1 MATKMEVAHFLA
13 AAGEGHWFIL
23 HQRASLNQRHWH
35 EFVAVQHNGA
45 MTSIPSLQSAA
56 PAAAVSSRHRTLILT
71 ALTLGGFA
79 IGTSEFSAM
88 GLMPE
93 MVKSFGV
100 TEPQV
105 GHIISAYALG
115 VVVGAPLL
123 AILGGKLPRRTLLLA
138 LMGFY
143 ALGNL
148 ASASAPDYLGMMLA
162 RFVAGLPHGAYFGV
176 AALTA
181 VAISRPEQRGKAVS
195 LTMFGLTLAILLGNP
210 LATWMGQTVGWRWA
224 FVLVSVVAV
233 ATVAMIAAFMPR
245 DRVEGP
251 KRALDELRAFNR
263 LPVWQALAI
272 GAIGFAGLFCVFSYL
287 APTMLQVTSV
297 SAAWIPLGLAG
308 FGLGGVIGN
317 FGGGWLFDRLGFRA
331 VPVILLGAAAV
342 LLLFPLTADSL
353 WTLLPA
359 TVAVGLMGA
368 LGPVLQTHLMDVA
381 GDAQTLA
388 AASHHAAFNAANALG
403 PWLGGM
409 AISAGW
415 GWTSTGYVGAT
426 TALLGVAIYVWA
438 AATLR
443 RPRRAACA
451 AA

>member
-1 MATKMEVAHFLA
+1 ME
-13 AAGEGHWFIL
+13 
-23 HQRASLNQRHWH
+23 
-35 EFVAVQHNGA
+35 
-45 MTSIPSLQSAA
+45 SIPVLDDGVR
-56 PAAAVSSRHRTLILT
+56 PAATVSRRHRSLILS

-93 MVKSFGV
+93 MVKAFGV

-105 GHIISAYALG
+105 GHVISAYALG

-123 AILGGKLPRRTLLLA
+123 AILGGRLPRRSLLLW

-148 ASASAPDYLGMMLA
+148 ASAAAPGYWGMILA

-176 AALTA
+176 SALTA
-181 VAISRPEQRGKAVS
+181 VAISRPEERGKAVS
-195 LTMFGLTLAILLGNP
+195 LTMFGLTLAILAGNP
-210 LATWMGQTVGWRWA
+210 LATWMGQTIGWRWA
-224 FVLVSVVAV
+224 FVLVSAV
-233 ATVAMIAAFMPR
+233 SIATVAMLAAFVPHAPA
-245 DRVEGP
+245 EPP

-272 GAIGFAGLFCVFSYL
+272 GAIGFSGLFCVFSYL
-287 APTMLQVTSV
+287 APTMLHVTQVP
-297 SAAWIPLGLAG
+297 AAWIPLGLAG
-308 FGLGGVIGN
+308 FGLGGVLGN
-317 FGGGWLFDRLGFRA
+317 FAGGWLFDRLSFRA
-331 VPVILLGAAAV
+331 APVVLLGAAV
-342 LLLFPLTADSL
+342 MLFLFPLAAGDL
-353 WTLLPA
+353 RTLLLSTIA
-359 TVAVGLMGA
+359 IGMMGG

-403 PWLGGM
+403 PWLGGL
-409 AISAGW
+409 AITAGW
-415 GWTSTGYVGAT
+415 GWTSTGYVGAA
-426 TALLGVAIYVWA
+426 TALAGAAIWFWA

-443 RPRRAACA
+443 QPRREACPAA
-451 AA
+451 

>member
-1 MATKMEVAHFLA
+1 MDTISVVEAATPVA
-13 AAGEGHWFIL
+13 
-23 HQRASLNQRHWH
+23 S
-35 EFVAVQHNGA
+35 V
-45 MTSIPSLQSAA
+45 TP
-56 PAAAVSSRHRTLILT
+56 RHRALILT

-93 MVKSFGV
+93 MVKTFGV

-123 AILGGKLPRRTLLLA
+123 AILGGNLPRRVLLLV

-148 ASASAPDYLGMMLA
+148 ASALAPDYLSLMLA

-176 AALTA
+176 AALAA
-181 VAISRPEQRGKAVS
+181 VAISKPEERGKAVS
-195 LTMFGLTLAILLGNP
+195 LTMFGLTIAILIGNP
-210 LATWMGQTVGWRWA
+210 VATWMGQTIGWRFA
-224 FVLVSVVAV
+224 FVFVSAVAM
-233 ATVAMIAAFMPR
+233 ATVALIAAFMPR
-245 DRVEGP
+245 DAVEAP
-251 KRALDELRAFNR
+251 KRAFDELRAFNR

-272 GAIGFAGLFCVFSYL
+272 GAVGFSGLFCVFSYL
-287 APTMLQVTSV
+287 APTMLQVTKV
-297 SAAWIPLGLAG
+297 SASLIPLGLASV
-308 FGLGGVIGN
+308 GLGGVIGN
-317 FGGGWLFDRLGFRA
+317 FLGGWLFDRLRFRA
-331 VPVILLGAAAV
+331 VPAILLGAAAM
-342 LLLFPLTADSL
+342 LLLFPLAAGSL

-359 TVAVGLMGA
+359 MVAIGLMGA

-403 PWLGGM
+403 PALGGI
-409 AISAGW
+409 AITAGF

-426 TALLGVAIYVWA
+426 TALLGVVIYLWA

-443 RPRRAACA
+443 RPQREVCPAC
-451 AA
+451 

>member
-1 MATKMEVAHFLA
+1 MKS
-13 AAGEGHWFIL
+13 I
-23 HQRASLNQRHWH
+23 ASL
-35 EFVAVQHNGA
+35 A
-45 MTSIPSLQSAA
+45 SA
-56 PAAAVSSRHRTLILT
+56 PVAAVSRGHRTLILT

-79 IGTSEFSAM
+79 IGTSEFSVM

-93 MVKSFGV
+93 MVKTFGV

-123 AILGGKLPRRTLLLA
+123 AILGGRLPRRTLLLA

-148 ASASAPDYLGMMLA
+148 ASASAPHYPGMLLA
-162 RFVAGLPHGAYFGV
+162 RFVAGLPHGAYFGL

-181 VAISRPEQRGKAVS
+181 VAISRPEERGKAVS
-195 LTMFGLTLAILLGNP
+195 LTMFGLTLAILAGNP

-224 FVLVSVVAV
+224 FVMVSVVSL
-233 ATVAMIAAFMPR
+233 ATLAMIAAFMPR
-245 DRVEGP
+245 DRAEAA
-251 KRALDELRAFNR
+251 KRPLDELRAFNR

-272 GAIGFAGLFCVFSYL
+272 GAIGFAGMFCVFSYL
-287 APTMLQVTSV
+287 APTMLRVTGV

-308 FGLGGVIGN
+308 FGLGGVVGN
-317 FGGGWLFDRLGFRA
+317 FAGGWLFDRLRFRA

-342 LLLFPLTADSL
+342 LLLFPLAAGSM
-353 WTLLPA
+353 WTLLAA
-359 TVAVGLMGA
+359 TVAIGMMGA

-415 GWTSTGYVGAT
+415 GWISTGYVGAT
-426 TALLGVAIYVWA
+426 TALLGVAIYIWA

-443 RPRRAACA
+443 RPQRAACA

>member
-1 MATKMEVAHFLA
+1 METIA
-13 AAGEGHWFIL
+13 
-23 HQRASLNQRHWH
+23 
-35 EFVAVQHNGA
+35 
-45 MTSIPSLQSAA
+45 PSQAA
-56 PAAAVSSRHRTLILT
+56 PITAAVSSRHRALILA

-93 MVKSFGV
+93 MVKAFGV
-100 TEPQV
+100 SEPQV

-123 AILGGKLPRRTLLLA
+123 AILGGRLPRRRLLLA

-148 ASASAPDYLGMMLA
+148 ASAAAPDYASMLLA
-162 RFVAGLPHGAYFGV
+162 RFVAALPHGAYFGV
-176 AALTA
+176 SALTA
-181 VAISRPEQRGKAVS
+181 VAISKPAERGKAVS
-195 LTMFGLTLAILLGNP
+195 LTMFGLTLAILIGNP
-210 LATWMGQTVGWRWA
+210 LATWMGQTIGWRWA
-224 FVLVSVVAV
+224 FVLVSAV
-233 ATVAMIAAFMPR
+233 ALATVLLIAAFMPR
-245 DRVEGP
+245 DRAEPP

-272 GAIGFAGLFCVFSYL
+272 GAVGFSGLFCVFSYL
-287 APTMLQVTSV
+287 APTLLQVTRV
-297 SAAWIPLGLAG
+297 SAGWIPLGLAG

-317 FGGGWLFDRLGFRA
+317 LAGGWLFDRLRFRA

-342 LLLFPLTADSL
+342 LLLFPLTAGSL
-353 WTLLPA
+353 WTILPA
-359 TVAVGLMGA
+359 TVAIGMMGA

-403 PWLGGM
+403 PWLGGL
-409 AISAGW
+409 AITAGL
-415 GWTSTGYVGAT
+415 GWTSTGYVGAV
-426 TALLGVAIYVWA
+426 TALLGTAIYLWA

-443 RPRRAACA
+443 RPRAETCPAA
-451 AA
+451 

>member
-1 MATKMEVAHFLA
+1 ME
-13 AAGEGHWFIL
+13 
-23 HQRASLNQRHWH
+23 
-35 EFVAVQHNGA
+35 
-45 MTSIPSLQSAA
+45 SIPVLDDVR
-56 PAAAVSSRHRTLILT
+56 PAATVSRRHRSLILS

-93 MVKSFGV
+93 MVKAFGV

-105 GHIISAYALG
+105 GHVISAYALG

-123 AILGGKLPRRTLLLA
+123 AILGGRLPRRSLLLW

-148 ASASAPDYLGMMLA
+148 ASATAPGYWGMILA

-176 AALTA
+176 SALTA
-181 VAISRPEQRGKAVS
+181 VAISRPEERGKAVS
-195 LTMFGLTLAILLGNP
+195 LTMFGLTLAILAGNP
-210 LATWMGQTVGWRWA
+210 LATWMGQTIGWRWA
-224 FVLVSVVAV
+224 FVLVSAV
-233 ATVAMIAAFMPR
+233 SIATVAMLAVFVPHAPA
-245 DRVEGP
+245 EPP

-272 GAIGFAGLFCVFSYL
+272 GAIGFSGLFCVFSYL
-287 APTMLQVTSV
+287 APTMLHVTQV

-308 FGLGGVIGN
+308 FGLGGVLGN
-317 FGGGWLFDRLGFRA
+317 FAGGWLFDRLSFRA
-331 VPVILLGAAAV
+331 APVILLGAAAM
-342 LLLFPLTADSL
+342 LFLFPLAAGDL
-353 WTLLPA
+353 RTLLLSTIA
-359 TVAVGLMGA
+359 IGMMGG

-403 PWLGGM
+403 PWLGGL
-409 AISAGW
+409 AITAGW
-415 GWTSTGYVGAT
+415 GWTSTGYVGAA
-426 TALLGVAIYVWA
+426 TALAGAAIWFWA

-443 RPRRAACA
+443 QPRREACPAA
-451 AA
+451 

>member
-1 MATKMEVAHFLA
+1 MEPISSLPADATPQAVTRLR
-13 AAGEGHWFIL
+13 
-23 HQRASLNQRHWH
+23 RA
-35 EFVAVQHNGA
+35 
-45 MTSIPSLQSAA
+45 
-56 PAAAVSSRHRTLILT
+56 LILT

-79 IGTSEFSAM
+79 IGTSEFSSM

-93 MVKSFGV
+93 MVKAFGV
-100 TEPQV
+100 SEPQV
-105 GHIISAYALG
+105 GHVISAYALG

-123 AILGGKLPRRTLLLA
+123 AILGNRLPRRSLLLA

-143 ALGNL
+143 AFGNL
-148 ASASAPDYLGMMLA
+148 ASASAPNYVGMLLA

-181 VAISRPEQRGKAVS
+181 VAISRPEERGKAVS
-195 LTMFGLTLAILLGNP
+195 LTMFGLTLAILAGNP
-210 LATWMGQTVGWRWA
+210 LATWMGQVIGWRSA
-224 FVLVSVVAV
+224 YVMVAAV
-233 ATVAMIAAFMPR
+233 ALATLAMIAAYVPR
-245 DRVEGP
+245 ERAEPPRRV
-251 KRALDELRAFNR
+251 LDELRAFHR

-272 GAIGFAGLFCVFSYL
+272 GAIGFAGMFCVFSYL
-287 APTMLQVTSV
+287 APTMLEVTHV
-297 SAAWIPLGLAG
+297 SAAWIPLGLASL
-308 FGLGGVIGN
+308 GLGGVIGN
-317 FGGGWLFDRLGFRA
+317 IAGGWLFDRLRFRA

-342 LLLFPLTADSL
+342 LLLFPLAAGSMR
-353 WTLLPA
+353 TLLPVTA
-359 TVAVGLMGA
+359 AIGMMGA

-409 AISAGW
+409 AITAGW

-426 TALLGVAIYVWA
+426 TALLGVLIYLWA

-443 RPRRAACA
+443 RPRREACA
-451 AA
+451 TA